1 MPRIDGAR
9 LLADLRRLA
18 EFGRY
23 RTGVHRPTYS
33 PDDVASRAW
42 LAERMREAGTEP
54 EIDGIGNVI
63 GRPRKPGPAL
73 LIGSHSESQNH
84 AGWLDGALGVV
95 YGIEIARA
103 FAEDAASAALPIAP
117 VAWADEEGHFG
128 SFIGSLETVALLIC
142 LTSLVLGAG
151 LWGFSI
157 RGGNKLMGHRSHR
170 IVVASLLAA
179 AAIGGSVALVAF
191 AFGSLQ

>member
-1 MPRIDGAR
+1 M
-9 LLADLRRLA
+9 
-18 EFGRY
+18 
-23 RTGVHRPTYS
+23 
-33 PDDVASRAW
+33 
-42 LAERMREAGTEP
+42 P
-54 EIDGIGNVI
+54 EISGL
-63 GRPRKPGPAL
+63 GPSYVLAA
-73 LIGSHSESQNH
+73 
-84 AGWLDGALGVV
+84 AGWS
-95 YGIEIARA
+95 
-103 FAEDAASAALPIAP
+103 SAQ
-117 VAWADEEGHFG
+117 VG